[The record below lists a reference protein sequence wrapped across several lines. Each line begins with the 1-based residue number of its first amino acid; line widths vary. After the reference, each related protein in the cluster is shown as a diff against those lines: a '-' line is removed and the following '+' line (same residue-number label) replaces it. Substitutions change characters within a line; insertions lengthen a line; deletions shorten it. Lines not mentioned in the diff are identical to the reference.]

1 MTSTKRTVN
10 PAIESRQGRMNIC
23 EPIPIRKPPTKA
35 PAKRKICFWRD
46 APIVESPVSRHVVTA
61 VLIPG
66 GRRLL
71 GEVERTAGEAGVVV
85 LRLETNRALSE
96 AIALYERSGYAEVK
110 ASTPSPTPHH
120 WFEKTLGKKTQTG
133 RVQ

>member
-1 MTSTKRTVN
+1 MGTMVVEVGPEIEQFILEICARPEQHVIQIFASIGCGALKFHQRRPAELKRMW
-10 PAIESRQGRMNIC
+10 I
-23 EPIPIRKPPTKA
+23 A
-35 PAKRKICFWRD
+35 PAARGLG
-46 APIVESPVSRHVVTA
+46 V
-61 VLIPG
+61 

-71 GEVERTAGEAGVVV
+71 GELERTAGEAGVVV

-96 AIALYERSGYAEVK
+96 AIALYKRSGYVEVK
-110 ASTPSPTPHH
+110 AFNAEPYAHH